1 MSFNVLTNALPSTNA
16 AEGSGFPIKPVLFMK
31 PFTDGLETLGHIKS
45 IWNLASVLELVIF
58 SKIHIIFIMQ
68 FIMIMIILASFLLK
82 FPNTSRTQMN
92 EKFVLQ
98 KQDVNPTFMLAVN
111 KIEISV
117 PARF

>member
-1 MSFNVLTNALPSTNA
+1 
-16 AEGSGFPIKPVLFMK
+16 
-31 PFTDGLETLGHIKS
+31 
-45 IWNLASVLELVIF
+45 
-58 SKIHIIFIMQ
+58 MQ